1 MDSREIALAV
11 IIYEDGFKILDTRNP
26 IKSVKKKPEPSFL
39 DGISVI
45 REIDSCLK
53 KRIFEGRILEE
64 SPADYISVSPYQ
76 KLLDHIEKYVLNKNK
91 QIGCELELLKKLLV
105 KFILIKYLEEQVDH
119 NGNSVFDSGF
129 FKKFIVD
136 KESNTTL
143 FDKEYTFC
151 DVLRG
156 NDIDWASISS

>member
-1 MDSREIALAV
+1 M
-11 IIYEDGFKILDTRNP
+11 P
-26 IKSVKKKPEPSFL
+26 Q
-39 DGISVI
+39 
-45 REIDSCLK
+45 

-129 FKKFIVD
+129 FKN
-136 KESNTTL
+136 S
-143 FDKEYTFC
+143 
-151 DVLRG
+151 
-156 NDIDWASISS
+156 

>member
-1 MDSREIALAV
+1 M
-11 IIYEDGFKILDTRNP
+11 
-26 IKSVKKKPEPSFL
+26 

-156 NDIDWASISS
+156 NDIVGLLSALNVKFNGGIFKISPKEEMEIKAIDFHIIADAL